1 MMSAG
6 DKIQNAAEKVAGKAK
21 EAVGKATNDHDTAQE
36 GRNDQTKASAKQA
49 GENIKDVF
57 K

>member
-1 MMSAG
+1 MSVG

-21 EAVGKATNDHDTAQE
+21 EAVGNANNDHETAQE

>member
-1 MMSAG
+1 MSAE
-6 DKIQNAAEKVAGKAK
+6 DKADNIAQDIKGKAK
-21 EAVGKATNDHDTAQE
+21 EALGHLTNDDSKVAEGKA
-36 GRNDQTKASAKQA
+36 DQAGSSAKQA

>member
-1 MMSAG
+1 MSAS
-6 DKIQNAAEKVAGKAK
+6 DKIENAAEKLGGKAK
-21 EAVGKATNDHDTAQE
+21 EAFGNASNDADTAQE